1 MTRVAPGLLLLTL
14 SIDTMEKVGIL
25 IRTTKRHQTSHSA
38 VWPVD
43 DEVMMFSVSVTEDM
57 ALSAALRTSC
67 EHPGFTMLFT
77 CTTEQNRLGMA
88 KAKLVSQLRPRVS
101 LKQKCV
107 AGASELPSPDMDTPW
122 ANFTFPVL
130 DQKSIQPAGATS
142 VLAKQAASPDQH
154 SLPTK

>member
-107 AGASELPSPDMDTPW
+107 AGASELPSPGIP
-122 ANFTFPVL
+122 AISLSCPCSL
-130 DQKSIQPAGATS
+130 DPRRT
-142 VLAKQAASPDQH
+142 VR
-154 SLPTK
+154 

>member
-57 ALSAALRTSC
+57 ALSAALRTS
-67 EHPGFTMLFT
+67 
-77 CTTEQNRLGMA
+77 
-88 KAKLVSQLRPRVS
+88 
-101 LKQKCV
+101 
-107 AGASELPSPDMDTPW
+107 
-122 ANFTFPVL
+122 
-130 DQKSIQPAGATS
+130 
-142 VLAKQAASPDQH
+142 
-154 SLPTK
+154 